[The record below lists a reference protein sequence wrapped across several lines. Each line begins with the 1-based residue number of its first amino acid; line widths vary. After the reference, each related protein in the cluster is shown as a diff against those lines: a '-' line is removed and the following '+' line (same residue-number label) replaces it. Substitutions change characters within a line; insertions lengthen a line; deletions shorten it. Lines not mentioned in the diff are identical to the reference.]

1 MLIFPTLSIRKAAYP
16 SLAAL
21 AASALLNSCTDS
33 APQHETN
40 EPALFTPDKQRSQ
53 SAKKASSHK
62 RKISTPTTPRESQ
75 LIPGRARL
83 DPQTGELIQPG
94 SEPHSQPD
102 SPKPAIEDQIEL
114 GEVDP
119 DCVRHCPSLHLRKR
133 TC

>member
-40 EPALFTPDKQRSQ
+40 KPALFTPDKQRSQ

-119 DCVRHCPSLHLRKR
+119 DCVRHCPSLHLRNR